1 MIQQVLKTKFSEEL
15 DPGELLGLMMVLYE
29 IARKRD
35 FIELSRFVRFSAE
48 LIGPS
53 DFNQMLRSLVR
64 MMGNTKCGHELC
76 SDWLMTQ
83 LYELYT
89 ALGTSAE

>member
-1 MIQQVLKTKFSEEL
+1 MRTPVLKTKFSEEL
-15 DPGELLGLMMVLYE
+15 DPKELLGLMLILYE

-35 FIELSRFVRFSAE
+35 FMELSRFVHFSAE

-53 DFNQMLRSLVR
+53 DFNQMLRSLIR

-76 SDWLMTQ
+76 SDWIMTQ

-89 ALGTSAE
+89 AIGTDPV